1 MTKSKKVFAEM
12 LVQQQ
17 GFGDAEEISKTM
29 TLVDIIYELKK
40 TEPPKEPE
48 PQKEPEPPRDIWSR
62 LSD

>member
-1 MTKSKKVFAEM
+1 MTKSKRVFAEM

-17 GFGDAEEISKTM
+17 GFGNAQDIANTM

-40 TEPPKEPE
+40 TEP
-48 PQKEPEPPRDIWSR
+48 QKPPPEPPRDIWSR

>member
-1 MTKSKKVFAEM
+1 MTKSKRVFAEM

-17 GFGDAEEISKTM
+17 GFGNAEDIANTM

-40 TEPPKEPE
+40 TEPQKPAEP
-48 PQKEPEPPRDIWSR
+48 PEPPRDIWSR

>member
-40 TEPPKEPE
+40 TEP
-48 PQKEPEPPRDIWSR
+48 QKPAEPPRDIWSR